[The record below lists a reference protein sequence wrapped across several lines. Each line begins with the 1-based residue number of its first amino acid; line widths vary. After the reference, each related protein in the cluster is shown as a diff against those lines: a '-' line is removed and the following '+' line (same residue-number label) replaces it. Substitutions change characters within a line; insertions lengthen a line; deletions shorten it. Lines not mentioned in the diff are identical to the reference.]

1 MTDENKNWKV
11 EPGQISDAPATWNY
25 YTWTEFF
32 NKEECRLISEFIDNN
47 WHREEKKEDGAGVT
61 GDKRRISSVT
71 RIHYGHV
78 KHLISNLVE
87 RAYKITNAEFG
98 FKTFGPYDIDEL
110 LWNTYTSDDK
120 DRYDWHFDESRVTT
134 YSTKMTLLINLSP
147 EPYTGGE
154 FQTYTY
160 NEDNHP
166 DYDKPGSAIMFK
178 SHFNHRVL
186 PMTSGTR
193 KTLALFLCGPRLT

>member
-98 FKTFGPYDIDEL
+98 FKTFGPYDIARTPIGSFMGSL
-110 LWNTYTSDDK
+110 S
-120 DRYDWHFDESRVTT
+120 SIPA
-134 YSTKMTLLINLSP
+134 TKLGAIAIKGALTKINLSP
-147 EPYTGGE
+147 ELVDEVFIHTLIMKTTIQIMINLEVQSCLNHILITE
-154 FQTYTY
+154 FCQ
-160 NEDNHP
+160 
-166 DYDKPGSAIMFK
+166 
-178 SHFNHRVL
+178 
-186 PMTSGTR
+186 
-193 KTLALFLCGPRLT
+193 

>member
-78 KHLISNLVE
+78 KHLIGNLVE

-120 DRYDWHFDESRVTT
+120 D
-134 YSTKMTLLINLSP
+134 
-147 EPYTGGE
+147 PYTGGE